1 MTSQVKDLFDHELH
15 VNSAELEYPE
25 FLSSGGVRN
34 KILTKLTGSRKGP
47 FLTADAISPKV
58 TSNEAS

>member
-1 MTSQVKDLFDHELH
+1 MTSQAKDLFDHELN
-15 VNSAELEYPE
+15 VNYTE

-34 KILTKLTGSRKGP
+34 KMLQKHTGSRKGP